1 VHLPLLRVR
10 LIVFSVKPLLQ
21 KLYAFRVIIFSD

>member
-1 VHLPLLRVR
+1 LRVR